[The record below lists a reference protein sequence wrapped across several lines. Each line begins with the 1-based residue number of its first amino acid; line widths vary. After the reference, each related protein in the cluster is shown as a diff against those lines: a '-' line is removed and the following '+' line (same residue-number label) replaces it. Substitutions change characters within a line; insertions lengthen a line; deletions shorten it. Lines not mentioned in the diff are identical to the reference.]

1 MPFIPYVFWNSNGYT
16 TLIFHLSFVFAAHRA
31 ASVHRSRGKANG
43 FCFVEILRG
52 LNGTVYDANV
62 RLVNINNKLYISIY

>member
-1 MPFIPYVFWNSNGYT
+1 MPFIPYIFWYSSGYT

-62 RLVNINNKLYISIY
+62 RLVNSNNKLYIEIY